1 MKDMLN
7 LVHPV
12 PAIAPVSVADN
23 TAQVGIITD
32 RQGFNSLTYL
42 VALGAI
48 SDADATFAVKLEHGS
63 QANLSDA
70 VLVDA
75 NDLLG
80 TTALAA
86 FTFAED
92 NKTRKIGYR
101 GNLRYVRLTIT
112 PVNNASAALLSS
124 IALLGHPAKIP
135 TVNPPG

>member
-112 PVNNASAALLSS
+112 PVNNASAALLSA